1 MPKLKVVRIEPA
13 SKCNLACSHCPTGTV
28 EMTRDIMSDIIFEK
42 VLENLSKY
50 KDEVEVVVLYH
61 GGEPL
66 LNKSICQMITAIKS
80 IKPFFIKMVSNAMLL
95 SQSKCESLLST
106 PLDLIEFS
114 LDGLNKSENQQIRVN
129 SSSSRVI
136 NNITHFLTKKEE
148 LRHPIRVAIS
158 TTQFLDS
165 EKFRDSTRSSNMVKR
180 NL

>member
-1 MPKLKVVRIEPA
+1 MLKLKVLRIEPA

-28 EMTRDIMSDIIFEK
+28 EMPRDIMSHIIFDK

-80 IKPFFIKMVSNAMLL
+80 IKPFFVKMVSNGMLL
-95 SQSKCESLLST
+95 SQSKCEALLST

-114 LDGLNKSENQQIRVN
+114 LDGLNESENQQIRVN

-136 NNITHFLTKKEE
+136 NNITHFLTRKEE

-165 EKFRDSTRSSNMVKR
+165 ERFREIQRFNQKFQHG
-180 NL
+180 